1 MRQLQSSKIKLLDA
15 LELRIASRDGDYDE
29 DERLAFT
36 WDVQSFD
43 GRILELQ
50 LYIEEPLSVTEGGQ
64 FDALYVTFYGTEL
77 FKSAETGNE
86 VRFGTQLTWDLYRM
100 MEIDN
105 KEAIEA
111 FNKFFYG
118 LTVTTL
124 VLSIPMLFVRD
135 LLPTMI
141 FFNSLSLIAHT
152 PLLNSQMPGNV

>member
-1 MRQLQSSKIKLLDA
+1 
-15 LELRIASRDGDYDE
+15 
-29 DERLAFT
+29 
-36 WDVQSFD
+36 
-43 GRILELQ
+43 
-50 LYIEEPLSVTEGGQ
+50 
-64 FDALYVTFYGTEL
+64 
-77 FKSAETGNE
+77 
-86 VRFGTQLTWDLYRM
+86 M

-152 PLLNSQMPGNV
+152 PLLNSQMPGNVQYFLSDYLKIARVRKPVYD